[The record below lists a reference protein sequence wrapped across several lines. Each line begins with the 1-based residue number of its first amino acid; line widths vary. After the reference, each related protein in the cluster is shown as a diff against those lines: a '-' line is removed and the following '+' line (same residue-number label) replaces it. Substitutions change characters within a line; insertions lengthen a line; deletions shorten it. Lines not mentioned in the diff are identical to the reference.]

1 MPDTNKDST
10 APADASRRSFLE
22 LSAVA
27 AIANALPRSASAT
40 SSDIVNLEGTAL
52 ASAIRERKLSCAEAM
67 TAHLDQIERLNPKVN
82 AIVALQSRD
91 GLLAQARERDAQ
103 LASGTIVGPLHG
115 IPMALKDLRSVRGIV
130 STEGSPIFKDFVPTE
145 DSLMVARLR
154 AAGAIF
160 IGKTNMPE
168 FGLGSHTYNPV
179 YGATHNAFDLG
190 RSAGGSSGGAAVA
203 LALRM
208 VPFADGSDAGG
219 SLRNPAGWNNV
230 FGFRTSIGRIPT
242 DAADG
247 WLPSMAVVG
256 PMARS
261 VQDLATLLAVQAGFD
276 PRVPLSL
283 GDSLDLHREIK
294 GSVKGKRVAFG
305 GDLGGST
312 PCEPEVLS
320 ICRSSLKT
328 FESLGCEVA
337 EDHPKFDFDSLWQA
351 VIQIRAWQI
360 VPALLPHYKD
370 PQRRPLIK
378 DEALYEIE
386 TSMKLSA
393 SDISAAS
400 TLRTRWYLT
409 VVKFFE
415 KYDFLVL
422 PTAQLFPFP
431 IEWHW
436 PQSIANQKMQT
447 YHEWIKMQLFVS
459 MAGCPALAAPAG
471 FSATGLPMGIQIIAP
486 NRRELDCLQLAAAYE
501 SATEAMRKHKPALLA
516 R

>member
-1 MPDTNKDST
+1 MADINKDST
-10 APADASRRSFLE
+10 LPADAGRRSFLE
-22 LSAVA
+22 ISAVA
-27 AIANALPRSASAT
+27 AMASALPRSASAR
-40 SSDIVNLEGTAL
+40 SSDIVNMDGTAL
-52 ASAIRERKLSCAEAM
+52 ALAIRERKLSCVEVM

-91 GLLAQARERDAQ
+91 GLLVQAHERDVQ
-103 LASGTIVGPLHG
+103 LARGTIVGPLHG
-115 IPMALKDLRSVRGIV
+115 VPMALKDLRSVRGIV
-130 STEGSPIFKDFVPTE
+130 STEGSPIFKNFVPTE

-208 VPFADGSDAGG
+208 VPFADGTDAGG

-230 FGFRTSIGRIPT
+230 FGFRTSIGRIPAE
-242 DAADG
+242 AADG
-247 WLPSMAVVG
+247 WLPSMAVAG

-276 PRVPLSL
+276 PRAPLSL
-283 GDSLDLHREIK
+283 GDGLDLQREIK

-320 ICRSSLKT
+320 ICRASLKT
-328 FESLGCEVA
+328 FESMGCEVA
-337 EDHPKFDFDSLWQA
+337 EDHPKFDFDPLWQA

-370 PQRRPLIK
+370 PQRRPLLK
-378 DEALYEIE
+378 EEAVYEME
-386 TSMKLSA
+386 TGMRLSA

-400 TLRTRWYLT
+400 ILRTRWYLA

-415 KYDFLVL
+415 KYDYLVL

-436 PQSIANQKMQT
+436 PQSIADQKMQT
-447 YHEWIKMQLFVS
+447 YHEWMKMQLFVS

-471 FSATGLPMGIQIIAP
+471 FSATGLPIGIQIIAP
-486 NRRELDCLQLAAAYE
+486 NRRELDCLRLAAAYE
-501 SATEAMRKHKPALLA
+501 SAIEATRRRTPALLA
-516 R
+516 